1 MSHYLPDLKNL
12 SFKDQ
17 CLQLKDHNLKV
28 NKTIS
33 KLKEIKFHLEK
44 IKLLINSSQNL
55 NWEQNKKSIEKF
67 QCMNHPNTNNK
78 DRPLTNKSQNHFLFS
93 KWNSMMEPMFN
104 TLKFT
109 KGSNQMILLKILEEN
124 SIWVKMLKWDF
135 SIKLDNKLLI
145 EV

>member
-17 CLQLKDHNLKV
+17 CLQLKDPNLKV

-78 DRPLTNKSQNHFLFS
+78 DRLLTNKSQNHFLFS
-93 KWNSMMEPMFN
+93 KWNSMMGQMFN
-104 TLKFT
+104 TLKFM

-145 EV
+145 EF